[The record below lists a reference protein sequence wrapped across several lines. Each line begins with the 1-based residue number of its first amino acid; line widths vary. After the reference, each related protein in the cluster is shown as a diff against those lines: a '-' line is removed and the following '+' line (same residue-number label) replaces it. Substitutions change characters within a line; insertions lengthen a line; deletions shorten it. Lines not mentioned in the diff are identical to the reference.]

1 MMGPGYF
8 GGFGMG
14 GGSLMML
21 IIILAIGYL
30 LYLAFNQNQ
39 NRGNSQTQPRQSGSN
54 EALEVAKARLA
65 RGEITVEE
73 FEQIKE
79 NLL

>member
-1 MMGPGYF
+1 MMTGPGYF

-21 IIILAIGYL
+21 VVFLAIGYL
-30 LYLAFNQNQ
+30 LYLAFNQN
-39 NRGNSQTQPRQSGSN
+39 RGNSQTLPRQSWSS
-54 EALEVAKARLA
+54 EALELAKGRLA
-65 RGEITVEE
+65 RGEITIEE
-73 FEQIKE
+73 FEEIKT

>member
-1 MMGPGYF
+1 MMIGPGYF

-21 IIILAIGYL
+21 VVFLAIGYL
-30 LYLAFNQNQ
+30 LYLAFNQN
-39 NRGNSQTQPRQSGSN
+39 RGNSQTLSRQSRSS
-54 EALEVAKARLA
+54 EALELAKGRLA

-73 FEQIKE
+73 FEQIKT

>member
-21 IIILAIGYL
+21 VVFLAIGYL
-30 LYLAFNQNQ
+30 FYLAFNQ
-39 NRGNSQTQPRQSGSN
+39 NRGNSQTLPSQSRSS
-54 EALEVAKARLA
+54 EALELTKGRLA

-73 FEQIKE
+73 FEQIKT